1 VPRRDNIHKIQV
13 MLENEGGQADRKPH
27 LRWSCLQN
35 KENFDHRE
43 VCFMVKSGGGTAQK
57 PINLSRNILELPSA
71 KKKKQAKGTQPYS
84 SCLQKEKHND
94 IALLGARGEGETI
107 ADAPL
112 GRNPSGNAT

>member
-1 VPRRDNIHKIQV
+1 

-71 KKKKQAKGTQPYS
+71 KKKKASKGNSTLFQLS
-84 SCLQKEKHND
+84 SKRK
-94 IALLGARGEGETI
+94 T
-107 ADAPL
+107 
-112 GRNPSGNAT
+112 